1 MASPADTEIALYET
15 DKAVAIVTMNRP
27 EKRNA
32 LSIPLKRKL
41 VELLRRAEADD
52 DIAVVVLRGAGKSF
66 CAGADISPDPAK
78 DAHKGDGL
86 KTHAYHLETLAF
98 HLTPWEL
105 EKPVIAS
112 VQGHA
117 MGAGCELAMM
127 CDTTIA
133 AESAIF
139 GEPEI
144 RFASIGSAVIMPWI
158 IGPKR
163 ARQLLYSGDTISAT
177 RAETIGM
184 INEVVPDEAL
194 ETRTLKVAHRLALT
208 GREALRAI
216 KMAIN
221 DGIEAQGFRNA
232 LKAGVTTVALTHLS
246 TIEQD
251 KAFYEMRDKEGAAA
265 AFRWRNAQFRE
276 ED

>member
-1 MASPADTEIALYET
+1 MTATASEEVALYET
-15 DKAVAIVTMNRP
+15 DGAVAIVTMNRP

-66 CAGADISPDPAK
+66 CAGADISHDPEK
-78 DAHKGDGL
+78 DAHRGDGL

-105 EKPVIAS
+105 QKPVIAS

-127 CDTTIA
+127 CDITLA

-163 ARQLLYSGDTISAT
+163 ARQLLYSGDTISAA
-177 RAETIGM
+177 RAEAIGM
-184 INEVVPDEAL
+184 INEVVADDELAA
-194 ETRTLKVAHRLALT
+194 RTLKFAHRLALT
-208 GREALRAI
+208 GRESLRAL
-216 KMAIN
+216 KMAIS

-232 LKAGVTTVALTHLS
+232 LKAGVATVALTHMS
-246 TIEQD
+246 HIDQD
-251 KAFYEMRDKEGAAA
+251 KAFYEMRDKEGPAA
-265 AFRWRNAQFRE
+265 AFRWRNAQFWE
-276 ED
+276 GD

>member
-1 MASPADTEIALYET
+1 MAEDDVALYET
-15 DKAVAIVTMNRP
+15 DGAVAVVTMNRP

-32 LSIPLKRKL
+32 LNRALKLKL
-41 VELLRRAEADD
+41 MALMHRAEEDD
-52 DIAVVVLRGAGKSF
+52 AIAVVVLRGAGKSF

-78 DAHKGDGL
+78 DVYKGDAL
-86 KTHAYHLETLAF
+86 KTHAHHAETLEF
-98 HLTPWEL
+98 HLTPWSL
-105 EKPVIAS
+105 KKPVVAS

-117 MGAGCELAMM
+117 MGAGCQLAMM
-127 CDTTIA
+127 CDVTLA

-158 IGPKR
+158 VGHKR
-163 ARQLLYSGDTISAT
+163 ARQLLYLGDTITAA

-184 INEVVPDEAL
+184 INEAVPDDAL
-194 ETRTLKVAHRLALT
+194 EARTLAFAQRMALV
-208 GREALRAI
+208 GRESLSAV
-216 KMAIN
+216 KMAVN

-232 LKAGVTTVALTHLS
+232 LKSGVKTVALTHTS
-246 TIEQD
+246 DIEAD
-251 KAFYEMRDKEGAAA
+251 RAFYEMRDKEGAAA

-276 ED
+276 E